1 MNHPSNAEALIGAFF
16 VASALFFLWALTEYG
31 RNNPGCTEDQ
41 AYVAYEDHNPN
52 HGLSWHC
59 VSLDELRST
68 TP

>member
-1 MNHPSNAEALIGAFF
+1 MKLVDAILLLILVGSLAALWG
-16 VASALFFLWALTEYG
+16 VGYSYG
-31 RNNPGCTEDQ
+31 RSHPGCTEDQ
-41 AYVAYEDHNPN
+41 AYVAYEDHNPD